1 MKKESVVSY
10 LIRFTVC
17 NLLALLI
24 YECACRVL
32 NLVTGGAI
40 AMYTGMLE
48 SSGYTPDDL
57 SPTMKI
63 LVPVLLIVLAISVFF
78 VFYLLMLLSVKR
90 NKKLRGEFI
99 RSIGGEAF
107 DRNAFTKTFLKSGQ
121 GKQELICFAA
131 LTLVS
136 AISMYFY
143 IPVLS
148 FVFQPQTVLA
158 YYTLVLLISL
168 SGPLTSPLIPA
179 LYVIIINMVSYFLYL
194 KIIIPRVYE
203 KWASERRRSETTE
216 KNENQ

>member
-10 LIRFTVC
+10 IIRFAVC

-24 YECACRVL
+24 YEGVFQLL
-32 NLVTGGAI
+32 NLLTGGSVAI
-40 AMYTGMLE
+40 YTGIMTP
-48 SSGYTPDDL
+48 SGYTPDDL
-57 SPTMKI
+57 SPTMKA
-63 LVPVLLIVLAISVFF
+63 LVPILLITLAVSVFF
-78 VFYLLMLLSVKR
+78 AFYLLMFLSVKQ
-90 NKKLRGEFI
+90 NKKLRDEFI
-99 RSIGGEAF
+99 RSIGAEPF
-107 DRNAFTKTFLKSGQ
+107 DRKDFTKTFLKSGQ

-158 YYTLVLLISL
+158 YYTLVLLIAL
-168 SGPLTSPLIPA
+168 SGPLRSPLIPA
-179 LYVIIINMVSYFLYL
+179 LYVIIINTVSYFLYI

-203 KWASERRRSETTE
+203 KWASERMRIETTE

>member
-48 SSGYTPDDL
+48 SNGYTPDDL

-63 LVPVLLIVLAISVFF
+63 LVPVLLIALAISVFF
-78 VFYLLMLLSVKR
+78 IFYLLMLLSVKR
-90 NKKLRGEFI
+90 NKKLRDEFI
-99 RSIGGEAF
+99 RSIGGAAF
-107 DRNAFTKTFLKSGQ
+107 DRKDFAKTFLKSSQ

-131 LTLVS
+131 LTLVA

-158 YYTLVLLISL
+158 YYTLVLLIAL

-194 KIIIPRVYE
+194 KFIVPRIYE
-203 KWASERRRSETTE
+203 KWASERLRVDSDT
-216 KNENQ
+216 QD

>member
-48 SSGYTPDDL
+48 SNGYTPDDL

-63 LVPVLLIVLAISVFF
+63 LVPVLLIALAISVFF
-78 VFYLLMLLSVKR
+78 IFYLLMLLSVKR
-90 NKKLRGEFI
+90 NKKLRDEFI
-99 RSIGGEAF
+99 RSIGGAAF
-107 DRNAFTKTFLKSGQ
+107 DRKDFAKTFLKSSQ

-131 LTLVS
+131 LTFIT

-143 IPVLS
+143 IPFLTFVL
-148 FVFQPQTVLA
+148 QPQSILA
-158 YYTLVLLISL
+158 HYILILLIVV
-168 SGPLTSPLIPA
+168 SGPLKSALIPA
-179 LYVIIINMVSYFLYL
+179 LYVMIINMASYFLYL
-194 KIIIPRVYE
+194 KFIVPRIYE
-203 KWASERRRSETTE
+203 KWASERLRIEA
-216 KNENQ
+216 KDQD

>member
-63 LVPVLLIVLAISVFF
+63 LVPVLLIALAISVFF
-78 VFYLLMLLSVKR
+78 IFYLLMLLSVKR
-90 NKKLRGEFI
+90 NKKLRDEFI
-99 RSIGGEAF
+99 RSIGSAAF
-107 DRNAFTKTFLKSGQ
+107 DRKDFAKTFLKSSQ

-158 YYTLVLLISL
+158 YYTLVLLIAL

-194 KIIIPRVYE
+194 KFIVPRIYE
-203 KWASERRRSETTE
+203 KWASERLRVDSDT
-216 KNENQ
+216 QD